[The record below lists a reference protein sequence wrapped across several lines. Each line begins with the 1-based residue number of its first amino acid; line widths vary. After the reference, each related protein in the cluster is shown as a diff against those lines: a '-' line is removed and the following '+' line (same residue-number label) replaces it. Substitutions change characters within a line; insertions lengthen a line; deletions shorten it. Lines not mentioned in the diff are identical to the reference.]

1 MFSELFLLEKII
13 LFIKK
18 LALIL
23 NTCELWLWSGFDTS
37 INLTLHQGTID
48 YAILFTL
55 KISKA
60 INEDQILNLV

>member
-23 NTCELWLWSGFDTS
+23 NTWVCEGDL
-37 INLTLHQGTID
+37 
-48 YAILFTL
+48 IL
-55 KISKA
+55 
-60 INEDQILNLV
+60 E